1 MTLTASIVCNSIE
14 GLTLTKAFTV
24 TVAASQESQ
33 ATLREQLQAKL
44 DAGFAAYGGLR
55 DAVTGEVLEERDGK
69 YIAANDIHFPTT
81 GDFGVD
87 GKDTPVIITSSDED
101 TIVPPA

>member
-1 MTLTASIVCNSIE
+1 MLQNLTSWRTATCRCANDQIVKVGSAPYTPYYAPYATTLTRTAADQQVTLTASIVCNSIE

-44 DAGFAAYGGLR
+44 DAGFAAC
-55 DAVTGEVLEERDGK
+55 AM
-69 YIAANDIHFPTT
+69 P
-81 GDFGVD
+81 
-87 GKDTPVIITSSDED
+87 
-101 TIVPPA
+101 